1 MSLNNATRQV
11 AYDNASA
18 ITRQAA
24 QLTPAA
30 AGSGAASGKFYAWA
44 ALTIYGVS
52 LAVTTAGT
60 STYTVGGTATS
71 PAAQVSAIIVQ
82 NTNTTGTAVTQGTTT
97 IGPFTAGGTSTATNV
112 GGTSGGIAGGF
123 QGPYALNTVGG
134 TNTTQVVGTA
144 TYSAGYPGNASVGFG
159 GIQLNPGDTLYFVNG
174 TDATAVLVPTIQY
187 SLQGVSGNI
196 LS

>member
-18 ITRQAA
+18 ITRHAA
-24 QLTPAA
+24 QLTAPS
-30 AGSGAASGKFYAWA
+30 AGSGNASGKFYAWA
-44 ALTIYGVS
+44 ALTVYGVT
-52 LAVTTAGT
+52 LVTLTAGT

-112 GGTSGGIAGGF
+112 GGTSGGIAGGY
-123 QGPYALNTVGG
+123 QGPYALNTLGG
-134 TNTTQVVGTA
+134 TNTTQTVGTA
-144 TYSAGYPGNASVGFG
+144 TYSSGYPGNASVGFG

-174 TDATAVLVPTIQY
+174 TDLTAVIQPIVQY